1 MMRASLL
8 NRTILATFR
17 RSVLFGMIGA
27 VLTGFMVVNTLTSI
41 SLGTSPIKLGNDNFS
56 DDPDLVVS
64 AKRLF
69 NEISIVTA
77 EGTGPPGVE
86 AASGLPRVT
95 NGQSELLF
103 ARYLYEFELKE
114 AAANSLQ
121 AGENFKIEIY
131 RDDGSSTSLVATLYM
146 KQDTVDD
153 ASVEGVTVQAY
164 TGLTDVLGDVFSIVI
179 TRQ

>member
-1 MMRASLL
+1 
-8 NRTILATFR
+8 
-17 RSVLFGMIGA
+17 
-27 VLTGFMVVNTLTSI
+27 
-41 SLGTSPIKLGNDNFS
+41 
-56 DDPDLVVS
+56 
-64 AKRLF
+64 
-69 NEISIVTA
+69 
-77 EGTGPPGVE
+77 
-86 AASGLPRVT
+86 
-95 NGQSELLF
+95 
-103 ARYLYEFELKE
+103 LKE

-121 AGENFKIEIY
+121 AGENFKIEVY

>member
-1 MMRASLL
+1 MM
-8 NRTILATFR
+8 
-17 RSVLFGMIGA
+17 GA
-27 VLTGFMVVNTLTSI
+27 VLAGFMLVNTFTST
-41 SLGTSPIKLGNDNFS
+41 SLGISPIKLRNDNFS
-56 DDPDLVVS
+56 NDADLGVS

-69 NEISIVTA
+69 KEISVVVA
-77 EGTGPPGVE
+77 AGTDPPGVE
-86 AASGLPRVT
+86 ATSGLPRVT

-103 ARYLYEFELKE
+103 ARYLYRFEVKE

-121 AGENFKIEIY
+121 AGENFKIEVY